1 MCMNNEIKQYIDSTT
16 FKVEKDIEGRFFDQK
31 CTPDVVCAIAE
42 CVLEYT
48 KDDYALSFTKNDIWH
63 FDYTNSLI
71 TESFS
76 KPNLSED
83 GSKNEYDK
91 FFAHPLEMLAFAG
104 ILSREK
110 IKGQNFYTVVRRDF
124 LEYISARER
133 NALEFMDAYLVKL
146 LYDNGLTNIFEVF
159 FEKQDKDSF
168 NLLRKTLSAFIYSHT
183 RIENAK
189 EPSRIYNKM
198 INVLCYKRHLKG
210 TEGGHLSKNAI
221 TLNAIRY
228 NNTNWRDIDKPKS
241 MSRKDYNILVNR
253 EINKDSGFYKYQIE
267 KAKQYVKKIEK
278 FSEIH
283 RFRNYPASQAHHI
296 FMASEFPEIAD
307 CPENIICITPNQHF
321 VFAHP
326 DGRTQIVDKDYQI
339 VCLLCKLDSIEINF
353 RQGKEDYSLPDFVN
367 VLNVGLGTDFFKPQ
381 MNFEEIKFNI
391 IKQAYYH
398 N

>member
-1 MCMNNEIKQYIDSTT
+1 MNNEIKKYIDNTT
-16 FKVEKDIEGRFFDQK
+16 FKVEKNIEGRFFDQK

-48 KDDYALSFTKNDIWH
+48 KDDVTLCFTKDDIWH

-76 KPNLSED
+76 KPNLDED
-83 GSKNEYDK
+83 GSKSEYDK

-104 ILSREK
+104 ILSRAK
-110 IKGQNFYTVVRRDF
+110 IKGRNFYTVVKRDF

-133 NALEFMDAYLVKL
+133 NALDFIDAYLVKL
-146 LYDNGLTNIFEVF
+146 LNDNGLMKVFEVF
-159 FEKQDKDSF
+159 FEKQDKTSF
-168 NLLRKTLSAFIYSHT
+168 LSLRATLKSFIYSHT
-183 RIENAK
+183 RIENDK
-189 EPSRIYNKM
+189 EPSRIFNKM
-198 INVLCYKRHLKG
+198 INVICYKRHLKG
-210 TEGGHLSKNAI
+210 STRGHLSKNAI
-221 TLNAIRY
+221 TLNEIRY
-228 NNTNWRDIDKPKS
+228 NNTNWRDIDKSKS
-241 MSRKDYNILVNR
+241 MSRKDYYALINS

-267 KAKQYVKKIEK
+267 KAKQFVKKIEK

-283 RFRNYPASQAHHI
+283 RFENYPASQAHHI

-307 CPENIICITPNQHF
+307 CPENIICITPNQHYT
-321 VFAHP
+321 FAHL
-326 DGRTQIVDKDYQI
+326 DGNTQMVDKDYQI

-353 RQGKEDYSLPDFVN
+353 RQGKDDYSLPDFVN

-391 IKQAYYH
+391 MKKSYYH